1 MTLTRRFVSVSDPNE
16 VQSTTSAFAYQ
27 PPTPT
32 SLTESCSP
40 DSSCSASS
48 IVTPPSRS
56 DPPVL
61 PAILQRSPCS
71 TLLYQSGQRRDP
83 LQKSLDDVILSLK
96 DKKCPVCKRQG
107 CLLVSH
113 KLYASRPK
121 GRQPN
126 PPSTDDE
133 PPQAPFTISIGNAR
147 FDPFFNLPTGQSDPE
162 MQQYLRDFFTAQGS
176 SMTSPVRIRAFDSAY
191 YPILLRQAFA
201 DPALCYTFFAMS
213 ATYSSVHGQ
222 CLDAPD
228 ARLLSIYGRTFRTL
242 RQQISQNSQAKPSE
256 ATVMAAINLLMCHGI
271 GFGDKQALTAHP
283 RGLKNLVDA
292 RGGVSNL
299 SGQLAALVLWA
310 DFYVTLFTGK
320 KPDFLGQAGVMPDV
334 PLSHPPA
341 AMYGGGWHEP
351 RIRGLAPPALL
362 DVCHNTCR
370 LIELLEDRVAGN
382 NNPARWEYFLYKRNT
397 MAMRNGI
404 VHSKLYR
411 SGTQAECISLAHN
424 LCIFL
429 VLRLMPWKAPI
440 INLCDQLQV
449 ALLASGLH
457 DYWAQDIGLL
467 LWVLFMQLAGAEYW
481 DGKQWALQLL
491 VDTLSH
497 HYGSEQ
503 RNWPPN
509 WREMQRLNLMK
520 FTWSELY
527 LTSSFNAT
535 CQDLMTMTRSPTPVT
550 VKQDASPCFESY
562 AAPDPFFKK
571 EGNSWGRSFSDTDRA
586 LHAEVNRAP
595 ANPPH
600 CIYSNSTEHG

>member
-1 MTLTRRFVSVSDPNE
+1 MTLTWHSVSASDPNE
-16 VQSTTSAFAYQ
+16 VQTTTSTFAYQ
-27 PPTPT
+27 PPTST
-32 SLTESCSP
+32 SLIESCRSDSRSSTSSP
-40 DSSCSASS
+40 IITPSSS
-48 IVTPPSRS
+48 S

-61 PAILQRSPCS
+61 AAISQRSPHPP
-71 TLLYQSGQRRDP
+71 LLYQHGQQRDP
-83 LQKSLDDVILSLK
+83 LRKSLDDVVLSLK
-96 DKKCPVCKRQG
+96 DRKCPVCKRQG

-121 GRQPN
+121 SRQSN
-126 PPSTDDE
+126 PSSADDE
-133 PPQAPFTISIGNAR
+133 PSRASFTISIGNAR
-147 FDPFFNLPTGQSDPE
+147 VDPFFNLPAGHSDPE

-191 YPILLRQAFA
+191 YPIVFRQALT

-222 CLDAPD
+222 CLHAPD
-228 ARLLSIYGRTFRTL
+228 ARLLSIYGRTFQAFR
-242 RQQISQNSQAKPSE
+242 RQIGETCRAKPSE
-256 ATVMAAINLLMCHGI
+256 ATIMAAVNLLMCHGI
-271 GFGDKQALTAHP
+271 CFGDKQALTAHP
-283 RGLKNLVDA
+283 RALRNLVDA
-292 RGGVSNL
+292 CGGISNL
-299 SGQLAALVLWA
+299 SGQPAAFVLWT

-320 KPDFLGQAGVMPDV
+320 KPDFLEQAGVMPDV

-341 AMYGGGWHEP
+341 AVYGGGWHEP

-362 DVCHNTCR
+362 DICHNTCR

-404 VHSKLYR
+404 VHSTLYR
-411 SGTQAECISLAHN
+411 SGTRAECISLVHN

-429 VLRLMPWKAPI
+429 ILRLMPWETPI
-440 INLCDQLQV
+440 INLCDQLQF

-457 DYWAQDIGLL
+457 NYWAQDISLL
-467 LWVLFMQLAGAEYW
+467 LWVLFMQLAGAEHW

-491 VDTLSH
+491 LDTLSY

-509 WREMQRLNLMK
+509 WCEMQRLNLMK

-527 LTSSFNAT
+527 LTTSFNAT
-535 CQDLMTMTRSPTPVT
+535 CRDLVTMARLSGPVT
-550 VKQDASPCFESY
+550 ARASFLGHESHPSRGSQLS
-562 AAPDPFFKK
+562 ASQPSSLCLL
-571 EGNSWGRSFSDTDRA
+571 E
-586 LHAEVNRAP
+586 
-595 ANPPH
+595 
-600 CIYSNSTEHG
+600 